1 MELRLLPVCGQVDGS
16 TWQGALMLVMDAPWG
31 GTAAAAEGL
40 HCQLFICTPLL
51 STKLSVG
58 LPYPTMTSKGA
69 AAQQRAASPSSA
81 LCLLSCTLALLLQ

>member
-31 GTAAAAEGL
+31 GIAAAVEGL

-51 STKLSVG
+51 STKLSVT
-58 LPYPTMTSKGA
+58 PYPTMTSKGA

>member
-1 MELRLLPVCGQVDGS
+1 
-16 TWQGALMLVMDAPWG
+16 MLVMDAPRG
-31 GTAAAAEGL
+31 GIAAAVEGL

-51 STKLSVG
+51 STKLSVT
-58 LPYPTMTSKGA
+58 PYPTMTSKGV